1 MKIDQVVASLER
13 QLTPDLVR
21 MRSGSA
27 DGRCE
32 MFSQRHAEEVH
43 VFGVTIDVAQPASD
57 FGILVLR
64 VAITST
70 HAESIKG
77 EVIWFRTRKEYGR
90 TELSV
95 AVKGFTPESVLE
107 FTREWPRLLSAVED
121 ALARR
126 TPLPVT

>member
-1 MKIDQVVASLER
+1 MKIDQVVASLEH

-21 MRSGSA
+21 LSSDLGN
-27 DGRCE
+27 GRCE
-32 MFSQRHAEEVH
+32 VFSHRHAEEVH
-43 VFGVTIDVAQPASD
+43 VFGVTIDVAQAASD

-77 EVIWFRTRKEYGR
+77 EVIWFKTRKEYGR

-95 AVKGFTPESVLE
+95 TVKGFTPESVLE
-107 FTREWPRLLSAVED
+107 FTREWRRLRSAVEG
-121 ALARR
+121 ALTRGA
-126 TPLPVT
+126 PLPVT